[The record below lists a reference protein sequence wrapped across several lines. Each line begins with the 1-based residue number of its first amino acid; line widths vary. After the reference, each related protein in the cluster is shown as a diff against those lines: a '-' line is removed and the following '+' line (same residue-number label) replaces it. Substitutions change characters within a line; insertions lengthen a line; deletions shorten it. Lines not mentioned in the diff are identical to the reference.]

1 MWLFGLV
8 VVLNGGKHCI
18 EKMMGF
24 KGDAVCFFKTHV
36 FVLTITWPSLIQ
48 IE

>member
-8 VVLNGGKHCI
+8 VVLNGGKHYI

-24 KGDAVCFFKTHV
+24 KGDVVRFFKTHV